1 MNITTHTK
9 TITTI
14 NQNTNALDILCFS
27 DLNENGGYD
36 PSIYFSKVLEA
47 SLIIDNV
54 SGIEGEALLGKV
66 DENVT
71 IQLNEKGELLLNA
84 YHEPS
89 SRYRRGGTDDAD
101 LIYDKPDFIPE
112 YNDEYNDDYYHEQNH
127 HTVDNLLANPG
138 DTIIIN
144 VNSIVTGKITLT
156 SFESTFTGPDSPSNV
171 LKTFRISLDG
181 IFWSEWKELTNENL
195 LNIQHIVENEFNVQ
209 IKCVRNIPASAGDI
223 VFKNFHFG
231 GLFEVV
237 DFSMPTIEKS
247 MFAGI
252 INTPEFLQLEKNIFK
267 KLYFRGIIPEY
278 IKRAENRSYSEDED
292 YIELTKSIARFFT
305 MIFIFFKRWEK
316 FPENPDMLRE
326 QLNSYGINFDESNI
340 TFEQLKYLCEN
351 IYGDIGKRGTS
362 GIFNRKGKVL
372 PNLEEMPVD
381 GELVRLLK
389 STEAD
394 ELIYEIVPNN
404 KAGWCLG
411 QCSPLYKG
419 TCESKALNKTR
430 ENTPGF
436 QDLNNF
442 VTCGNVRISD
452 YDSKNGV
459 LKALNNGDNNV
470 YFSGLGRVSD
480 KENVSNKLYPADANL
495 DYEITFTMK
504 LDVIEEGQGEKSEVW
519 FGVEGFNINKVKFGD
534 AFSEINGFN
543 STEYFFKLPAGK
555 FSDKF
560 WYKVRGI
567 IHAYNSENSFM
578 KTNIGYGSDLVFNNP
593 FTKYILPK
601 IQIHDSGSYELNIY
615 DYKIR
620 PLVRGENIIR
630 LKNGKETAR
639 SLGFIECSPLFYT
652 YARSNNN
659 NQSVDTIIDIIE
671 KYLYNYNTLDLFTI
685 LSNF

>member
-27 DLNENGGYD
+27 DLNASGGYD

-47 SLIIDNV
+47 PLIIDNV

-71 IQLNEKGELLLNA
+71 IQLNEKGELILNA
-84 YHEPS
+84 YYEPS
-89 SRYRRGGTDDAD
+89 SRYHRGGTDDAY

-112 YNDEYNDDYYHEQNH
+112 YNNEYNEDYLHNQNQ
-127 HTVDNLLANPG
+127 HTVDNLLINPG
-138 DTIIIN
+138 DTIIVN
-144 VNSIVTGKITLT
+144 VNSVVTGKITLT
-156 SFESTFTGPDSPSNV
+156 SFESTFVGPDSPTNV
-171 LKTFRISLDG
+171 RKTFRISLDG
-181 IFWSEWKELTNENL
+181 IFWTEWKELTNENL
-195 LNIQHIVENEFNVQ
+195 LNVQHIVENEFKIQ
-209 IKCVRNIPASAGDI
+209 IKCVRNIDASAGEI
-223 VFKNFHFG
+223 VFKSFHFL

-237 DFSMPTIEKS
+237 DFSMPTIEGS
-247 MFAGI
+247 MFSGI
-252 INTPEFLQLEKNIFK
+252 INIPEFLALEKNIFK
-267 KLYFRGIIPEY
+267 KLYFRGIVPEY
-278 IKRAENRSYSEDED
+278 IKRAENRSYDEDKD

-316 FPENPDMLRE
+316 FPENSDMLRE

-351 IYGDIGKRGTS
+351 IYGDIQKRGTS
-362 GIFNRKGKVL
+362 AIFDRSGKVL
-372 PNLEEMPVD
+372 PNFEEMSVD

-419 TCESKALNKTR
+419 TCESKSLNKTR
-430 ENTPGF
+430 ENTPEF
-436 QDLNNF
+436 QNLNNF
-442 VTCGNVRISD
+442 VTCGNVRIEN

-459 LKALNNGDNNV
+459 LKALNDSNNDV
-470 YFSGLGRVSD
+470 YFSGLGRIFD
-480 KENVSNKLYPADANL
+480 EEDVSNKLYPADANL
-495 DYEITFTMK
+495 DYEITFMMK
-504 LDVIEEGQGEKSEVW
+504 LDVIKEGQGEKSEVW
-519 FGVEGFNINKVKFGD
+519 FGVEGFNINKVKLGD

-555 FSDKF
+555 ISNKF

-567 IHAYNSENSFM
+567 IHAYNSKNFFM

-601 IQIHDSGSYELNIY
+601 IQINDRGSYELNIY

-639 SLGFIECSPLFYT
+639 SLGFIECSPLSYT

-659 NQSVDTIIDIIE
+659 NQSVDTIINIIE

>member
-36 PSIYFSKVLEA
+36 PSIYFSKVLETP
-47 SLIIDNV
+47 LIIDNV

-127 HTVDNLLANPG
+127 HTVENLLANLG

-156 SFESTFTGPDSPSNV
+156 SFESTFVGPDSPSNV

-223 VFKNFHFG
+223 VFKNFHFL

-252 INTPEFLQLEKNIFK
+252 INTPEFLELEKNIFK
-267 KLYFRGIIPEY
+267 KLYFRGIVPEY

-351 IYGDIGKRGTS
+351 IYGDIEKRGTS
-362 GIFNRKGKVL
+362 GIFDRKGKVL

-404 KAGWCLG
+404 KVGWCLG

-436 QDLNNF
+436 QNLNNF

-459 LKALNNGDNNV
+459 LKALNNGV

-480 KENVSNKLYPADANL
+480 KEDVSNKLYPADANL

-543 STEYFFKLPAGK
+543 STEYFFKLPAEK

-601 IQIHDSGSYELNIY
+601 IQIHDNGSYELNIY

-639 SLGFIECSPLFYT
+639 SLGFIECSPLSYT

>member
-27 DLNENGGYD
+27 DLNASGGYD
-36 PSIYFSKVLEA
+36 PSIYFSKILENP
-47 SLIIDNV
+47 LIIDNV

-71 IQLNEKGELLLNA
+71 LQLNKKGELILNS
-84 YHEPS
+84 YYEPS
-89 SRYRRGGTDDAD
+89 SRYHKGDVDDAY

-112 YNDEYNDDYYHEQNH
+112 YNNEYNEDYLHNQNQ
-127 HTVDNLLANPG
+127 HTVDNLLTNPG

-156 SFESTFTGPDSPSNV
+156 SFESTFVGPDSPTNV

-181 IFWSEWKELTNENL
+181 IFWTEWKELTDENL
-195 LNIQHIVENEFNVQ
+195 LNIQHIVENEFKIQ
-209 IKCVRNIPASAGDI
+209 IKCVRNIDASAGEI
-223 VFKNFHFG
+223 VFKSFHFL

-237 DFSMPTIEKS
+237 DFSMPTIEGS
-247 MFAGI
+247 MFSGI
-252 INTPEFLQLEKNIFK
+252 INTLEFIELEKNIFK
-267 KLYFRGIIPEY
+267 KLYFRGIVPEY
-278 IKRAENRSYSEDED
+278 IKRAENRSYDEDRD

-316 FPENPDMLRE
+316 FPENSDMLRE

-351 IYGDIGKRGTS
+351 IYGDIQKRGTS
-362 GIFNRKGKVL
+362 AIFDRSGKVL
-372 PNLEEMPVD
+372 PNFEEMPVD
-381 GELVRLLK
+381 GELVRLLR

-394 ELIYEIVPNN
+394 ELLYEIVPNN

-419 TCESKALNKTR
+419 TCESKSLNKTR
-430 ENTPGF
+430 ENTSGF
-436 QDLNNF
+436 QNLNNF
-442 VTCGNVRISD
+442 VTCGKVYIANYSG
-452 YDSKNGV
+452 KNV
-459 LKALNNGDNNV
+459 LKAVTGGAEGIKL
-470 YFSGLGRVSD
+470 SGLGRRLDEDVSD
-480 KENVSNKLYPADANL
+480 KLYPADANL
-495 DYEITFTMK
+495 DYEITFQMK
-504 LDVIEEGQGEKSEVW
+504 LDIVNTPVGKSEIW
-519 FGVEGFNINKVKFGD
+519 FGVEGFNVNKVKLGD

-543 STEYFFKLPAGK
+543 STEYFFKLDASS
-555 FSDKF
+555 FSDKV

-567 IHAYNSENSFM
+567 IHAYNSENAFM

-601 IQIHDSGSYELNIY
+601 IQINDGGFYELNIY

-639 SLGFIECSPLFYT
+639 SLGFIECSPLSYT